1 MLVDPFDLIQK
12 YYDPSSL
19 SYRVLIQHSTMV
31 TATSLA
37 IARRRNDHN
46 PDQQVDIQFIYEAA
60 MVHDIGIYA
69 VYAPVM

>member
-37 IARRRNDHN
+37 IARRRNDHH
-46 PDQQVDIQFIYEAA
+46 PDQQVDTQFIYEAA

-69 VYAPVM
+69 VHAPVM